1 MNENLI
7 LEGNTI
13 YELDPICMRT
23 KRNLVRKQTVQGE
36 RITAVAGRE
45 NGDGCGGCR
54 TACPRYAVF
63 CACLLAGGRI
73 KCQ

>member
-23 KRNLVRKQTVQGE
+23 KRNFAQRQTAGDG
-36 RITAVAGRE
+36 RMTTIAGRE
-45 NGDGCGGCR
+45 CCGNKKE
-54 TACPRYAVF
+54 CPCCAVF
-63 CACLLAGGRI
+63 CAALLVGCRM
-73 KCQ
+73 KCR

>member
-23 KRNLVRKQTVQGE
+23 KRNFAQRQTAGDG
-36 RITAVAGRE
+36 RMITIAGRE
-45 NGDGCGGCR
+45 CCGNKKE
-54 TACPRYAVF
+54 CPCCAVF
-63 CACLLAGGRI
+63 CAALLVRCRM
-73 KCQ
+73 KCR